1 MWMLVLFLRILSI
14 TCVCGYEYEDYYPG
28 KEETEVT
35 TVEDLTLGVSSL
47 DELLEVLYPAYRL
60 RQRCLQRRSE
70 RTASPQYADEDM
82 WRTPRQL
89 ALFKD
94 DGTFDVILEEIQ
106 RTICRP
112 REVCLEVSKEFPDST
127 SRFYLPRCV
136 GVHRCGGCCPSEA
149 FHCTNTSYTLVNKT
163 LLELSPPRMERTV
176 VMVSVVNHTSCEC
189 LAKRPRHS
197 IIRRSLDEQPT
208 LCPQPEE
215 ACRAGFVWDELG
227 CKCVPADLLSLSE
240 QELEPGDSA
249 LLELCG
255 PNKLLDEESC
265 DCVCQNGLT
274 AASCGPGWRL
284 DEDTCECECEVP
296 AGPETPSCP
305 PNRRWDPE
313 QCGCV
318 CQNGLTA
325 ASCGPGWRLD
335 EDTCECE
342 VPPGTEAPSCPPNR
356 RWDPECGSLCQ
367 VQCPASQPLD
377 PETCLCQCKKSE
389 QTCMLLGK
397 KFKADN
403 CSCYRL
409 PCKDPHRKC
418 PSGSYYSH
426 LVCQCI
432 PNFLRSNERELT

>member
-14 TCVCGYEYEDYYPG
+14 TCVCGYEYVDYYPG
-28 KEETEVT
+28 REETEPTVTST

-47 DELLEVLYPAYRL
+47 DELIEVLYPAYSL
-60 RQRCLQRRSE
+60 MQRCLQRRSE
-70 RTASPQYADEDM
+70 PTESPQYTDEDM
-82 WRTPRQL
+82 WRAPRQL

-94 DGTFDVILEEIQ
+94 DGTFDVLLEEIQ

-136 GVHRCGGCCPSEA
+136 AVHRCGGCCPSEA
-149 FHCTNTSYTLVNKT
+149 YHCTNTSYSLVNKT
-163 LLELSPPRMERTV
+163 LMELTLTAERTV
-176 VMVSVVNHTSCEC
+176 VMVPVVNHTSCEC
-189 LAKRPRHS
+189 LPKRPRHS

-208 LCPQPEE
+208 LCPQPDE
-215 ACRAGFVWDELG
+215 ACSAGFVWDELG

-255 PNKLLDEESC
+255 PNKRLDEESC

-284 DEDTCECECEVP
+284 DEDACECACELP
-296 AGPETPSCP
+296 PGPETPSCP

-313 QCGCV
+313 RCGC
-318 CQNGLTA
+318 
-325 ASCGPGWRLD
+325 S
-335 EDTCECE
+335 
-342 VPPGTEAPSCPPNR
+342 
-356 RWDPECGSLCQ
+356 CQ

-377 PETCLCQCKKSE
+377 PETCLCQCKESE
-389 QTCMLLGK
+389 QTCMLQGK
-397 KFKADN
+397 RFKADN

-409 PCKDPHRKC
+409 PCKDPHKKC
-418 PSGSYYSH
+418 LTGSYYSH
-426 LVCQCI
+426 FVCQCL
-432 PNFLRSNERELT
+432 PNFMRSSEKEFT

>member
-14 TCVCGYEYEDYYPG
+14 TCVCGYEYGDYYPG

-215 ACRAGFVWDELG
+215 ACSAGFVWDELG

-240 QELEPGDSA
+240 QELEPGDS
-249 LLELCG
+249 
-255 PNKLLDEESC
+255 S
-265 DCVCQNGLT
+265 
-274 AASCGPGWRL
+274 
-284 DEDTCECECEVP
+284 P
-296 AGPETPSCP
+296 AG
-305 PNRRWDPE
+305 
-313 QCGCV
+313 V
-318 CQNGLTA
+318 
-325 ASCGPGWRLD
+325 
-335 EDTCECE
+335 
-342 VPPGTEAPSCPPNR
+342 V